1 MRTVFGVFEKC
12 QVMGNFVIA
21 PCPILIHGILPT
33 HPGFVCQVNF
43 IMTLFLHLFRQVEI
57 MDPFLALMDDPDLD
71 APAAD
76 QGWLPGTTSKRNI
89 QPAARGIC
97 TSALCRR
104 LMVETGFNS

>member
-12 QVMGNFVIA
+12 QILGDFVIA
-21 PCPILIHGILPT
+21 PCLILIHGILLSYPS
-33 HPGFVCQVNF
+33 FVCRVTL
-43 IMTLFLHLFRQVEI
+43 IVMLFLPLFRQVEI
-57 MDPFLALMDDPDLD
+57 MDSFLALMDAPDLD

-97 TSALCRR
+97 MSALCHR